1 MVLLSVG
8 YQQNQFSIIFLN
20 EHIYIKGRTIAHIS
34 NTIRV
39 NRGWQGAGVGRQKRP
54 RKYTTLMCTS
64 GVRNARWGV

>member
-20 EHIYIKGRTIAHIS
+20 EHIYIKGRNIAHIS

-39 NRGWQGAGVGRQKRP
+39 NRGWQGGGGRKT
-54 RKYTTLMCTS
+54 KETT
-64 GVRNARWGV
+64 